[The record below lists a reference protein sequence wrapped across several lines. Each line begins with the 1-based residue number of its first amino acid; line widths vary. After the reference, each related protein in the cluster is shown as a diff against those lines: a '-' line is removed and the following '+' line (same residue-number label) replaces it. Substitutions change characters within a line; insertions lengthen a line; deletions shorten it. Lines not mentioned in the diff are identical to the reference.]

1 MSISEEKKRI
11 RSIVHQRKAAMTS
24 EEIIDSDIKIQE
36 NIIKLEE
43 IRSAGTVFCF
53 VSMKDE
59 IDTKPVIE
67 KLLEQGKKVGVPRC
81 IEGNNLRVY
90 NIRSFDD
97 LKKGFFGIEE
107 PLESCDIILPQEID
121 AAVIPCTSCDRKG
134 HRLGKGG
141 GYYDRYL
148 ADARFSKIVICREKL
163 MLDEVVTDKFDVAM
177 DIVVTE
183 SETIRI

>member
-1 MSISEEKKRI
+1 MSISEEKKRMRHTVNQI
-11 RSIVHQRKAAMTS
+11 KSAITS
-24 EEIIDSDIKIQE
+24 EEITESDIKIQQNLLNLNE
-36 NIIKLEE
+36 IK
-43 IRSAGTVFCF
+43 SAGTVFCF

-67 KLLEQGKKVGVPRC
+67 KLLKQGKRVGVPRC

-90 NIRSFDD
+90 HIKSFDD

-107 PLESCDIILPQEID
+107 PLESCDIIQPYEID

-134 HRLGKGG
+134 RRLGKGG

-148 ADARFSKIVICREKL
+148 SDTEFSKIVICRGKL
-163 MLDEVVTDKFDVAM
+163 MLDEVATDEFDVVM
-177 DIVVTE
+177 DIIVTE

>member
-11 RSIVHQRKAAMTS
+11 RSIVHQRKAAMTR

-59 IDTKPVIE
+59 IDTRPIIK

-97 LKKGFFGIEE
+97 LKKLKISIKKAKFFITCNKDFQRQVPFYRENLKLALTKPE
-107 PLESCDIILPQEID
+107 PKKLIQASLFDYSSITG
-121 AAVIPCTSCDRKG
+121 VI
-134 HRLGKGG
+134 
-141 GYYDRYL
+141 
-148 ADARFSKIVICREKL
+148 
-163 MLDEVVTDKFDVAM
+163 
-177 DIVVTE
+177 
-183 SETIRI
+183 

>member
-59 IDTKPVIE
+59 IDTRPIIK

-97 LKKGFFGIEE
+97 LKKGFFG
-107 PLESCDIILPQEID
+107 
-121 AAVIPCTSCDRKG
+121 
-134 HRLGKGG
+134 
-141 GYYDRYL
+141 
-148 ADARFSKIVICREKL
+148 
-163 MLDEVVTDKFDVAM
+163 
-177 DIVVTE
+177 
-183 SETIRI
+183 